1 MATQNTTQQ
10 RTQTTDITGEGIDGP
25 SPEVAAFVGAIFEN
39 AIENGASPQEASK
52 LALQTALSFGS
63 SPEQAKSL
71 VLSAAQN
78 FLITQPEDFLK
89 NTGAFFAPDAPSP
102 DNSPEDIPA
111 DPQSAPSSHLFSPE
125 KPIFF
130 TENDAGDPHPVTEPP
145 QLHDLKDQ
153 HGFEAPPPNETR
165 LTPPQNFD
173 QTGDFAH
180 EIELTERILP
190 PLRPPAP
197 FPEAPKP
204 TNPRNDPP
212 PSQNVS
218 SPASDTN
225 GTDNTDNTDNGSGTN
240 ISAATRTFLTG
251 SNNADTLTGSESDDL
266 LLGGAGNDELAGG
279 DGNDRYLFSV
289 GFGQD
294 NITDSAGTAD
304 KIEGFTI
311 ENLSNALR
319 QGDDLILDFYSGDTI
334 TLKNHF
340 QSGSEVE
347 VLVSGN
353 DNFGLSGQ
361 TNGVKGQI
369 LAGISGTNDTIN
381 GATGDD
387 RLFGGDGDD
396 KLQGLSGNDFLDGG
410 SGTDNAVFNGNF
422 SEYTVAVF
430 KDGYLVTDTVANRD
444 GTTTLQNIE
453 NLEFAD
459 QTLALKDAI
468 TQPDYVTGVL
478 YDDPYSR
485 WNADTS
491 VGTSVN
497 LTYSFMDNLP
507 SYYAPGEVD
516 SFSVMSSAQENAV
529 RKALAHFSEIT
540 NITFTEVADTGD
552 GGLLRFGNSSQS
564 TSAGQ
569 AYAPSVTY
577 TRNGVTYLANDK
589 SGDVF
594 IANNQTSNQTL
605 SDGSHGYYTL
615 LHEIGHATGL
625 THTFEGDN
633 QLTSATDSTQYSV
646 MSYTNHPKSQVVDI
660 TGDSSSYSYTSYH
673 WNPESLMLYDV
684 ATLQHLYGSNTTT
697 RTGDDTYNFDPN
709 GRFIETIWDAGG
721 SDTLDASN
729 FTRNN
734 IIDLT
739 PGSFSSIGIYNPIS
753 DQLPDWYAGIYNP
766 TYSGEDNVAI
776 AYGTFIEN
784 AKGGQGND
792 QLIGNFLDNTLSGGD
807 GDDTLTGHEGNDL
820 LEGGAG
826 NDTFVFAKASGND
839 IVTDSGGNN
848 DTISGFSIAD
858 LSQASQNGND
868 LILDF
873 KTGDRITLKNHFLT
887 NSEIEVFAS
896 GSDHF
901 SLTGQTSGVVG
912 QIIADPS
919 ANTDL
924 LKGASGLDYIFGA
937 SGDDTLQGGSGADV
951 LSGGAGSDTFYF
963 ELGDGDDSIRDFS
976 HGIDHIQIKGDD
988 FSISTLTFET
998 IDTVYDGT
1006 NATSTNATIIRD
1018 SNNDIYVDNNGQTA
1032 GGYSH
1037 IANIENGVDVDENDF
1052 TII

>member
-1 MATQNTTQQ
+1 MAAKPT
-10 RTQTTDITGEGIDGP
+10 
-25 SPEVAAFVGAIFEN
+25 
-39 AIENGASPQEASK
+39 SPQND
-52 LALQTALSFGS
+52 
-63 SPEQAKSL
+63 L
-71 VLSAAQN
+71 V
-78 FLITQPEDFLK
+78 
-89 NTGAFFAPDAPSP
+89 
-102 DNSPEDIPA
+102 
-111 DPQSAPSSHLFSPE
+111 
-125 KPIFF
+125 
-130 TENDAGDPHPVTEPP
+130 
-145 QLHDLKDQ
+145 
-153 HGFEAPPPNETR
+153 
-165 LTPPQNFD
+165 PPQN
-173 QTGDFAH
+173 
-180 EIELTERILP
+180 
-190 PLRPPAP
+190 
-197 FPEAPKP
+197 
-204 TNPRNDPP
+204 
-212 PSQNVS
+212 SS
-218 SPASDTN
+218 SPATDTN
-225 GTDNTDNTDNGSGTN
+225 NNNNDNSDNSDNNANESGTT
-240 ISAATRTFLTG
+240 ITAATRTFLTG
-251 SNNADTLTGSESDDL
+251 SNNVDTLTGSMSDDL
-266 LLGGAGNDELAGG
+266 LFGGAGNDQLAGG
-279 DGNDRYLFSV
+279 DGNDRYLFST

-319 QGDDLILDFYSGDTI
+319 QGDDLILDFYSGDSL

-347 VLVSGN
+347 ILVSGN
-353 DNFGLSGQ
+353 DTFGLSGQ
-361 TNGVKGQI
+361 TSGVKGQI
-369 LAGISGTNDTIN
+369 LAGVSGANDTIN
-381 GATGDD
+381 GAAGHD

-396 KLQGLSGNDFLDGG
+396 KLKGLNGNNFLDGG
-410 SGTDNAVFNGNF
+410 SGTDNAVFSGNF
-422 SEYTVAVF
+422 SEYSVAVF

-444 GTTTLQNIE
+444 GATTLKNIE

-468 TQPDYVTGVL
+468 TRPEYVTGVL
-478 YDDPYSR
+478 YDDAYSR

-497 LTYSFMDNLP
+497 LTYSFMDNVP
-507 SYYAPGEVD
+507 SYYAAGEVAN
-516 SFSVMSSAQENAV
+516 FSVMSSAQEAAV
-529 RKALAHFSEIT
+529 RKALAHFSEIA

-552 GGLLRFGNSSQS
+552 GGILRFGNSTQS

-577 TRNGVTYLANDK
+577 THNGITYLANDK

-625 THTFEGDN
+625 THTFEGNN
-633 QLTSATDSTQYSV
+633 QLTSGTDSTQYSV
-646 MSYTNHPKSQVVDI
+646 MSYTNHPKSLVIDI
-660 TGDSSSYSYTSYH
+660 TGNSSYTAYH

-684 ATLQHLYGSNTTT
+684 ATMQHLYGSNTTT
-697 RTGDDTYNFDPN
+697 RTGNDTYNFDPN

-721 SDTLDASN
+721 SDTIDASN

-739 PGSFSSIGIYNPIS
+739 PGSFSSIGIYNPVT
-753 DQLPDWYAGIYNP
+753 DQLPSGYTGSYQP

-776 AYGTFIEN
+776 AFGTFIEN

-792 QLIGNFLDNTLSGGD
+792 QLIGNFLNNTLSGGD

-820 LEGGAG
+820 LEGGSG
-826 NDTFVFAKASGND
+826 NDTFVFAKTSGND
-839 IVTDSGGNN
+839 TVTDSGG
-848 DTISGFSIAD
+848 DTDKISGFSIAD
-858 LSQASQNGND
+858 LSHVNQNGND

-887 NSEIEVFAS
+887 NSEIEIFAS
-896 GSDHF
+896 GSDNF
-901 SLTGQTSGVVG
+901 SLTGQTSGFVG

-919 ANTDL
+919 ANNDL
-924 LKGASGLDYIFGA
+924 LKGAAGLDYIFGA
-937 SGDDTLQGGSGADV
+937 DGDDTLQGGSGADV

-976 HGIDHIQIKGDD
+976 HGIDHIQIKGGD
-988 FSISTLTFET
+988 FSISTVTFET
-998 IDTVYDGT
+998 INAVYDGT